1 MWITDE
7 RLQQIGDTREV
18 NSRPAKLG
26 QVHKDDGKGE
36 RKDEGGMG
44 APSEGT
50 DCADGGK
57 RWTIKADDKRDDRHL
72 EDEKLD
78 GRAAEGI

>member
-1 MWITDE
+1 MRITDK
-7 RLQQIGDTREV
+7 RLQQVCDAREAF
-18 NSRPAKLG
+18 SGLTELG
-26 QVHKDDGKGE
+26 QVHKDDEKGE
-36 RKDEGGMG
+36 RKDEGGIG

-50 DCADGGK
+50 NCADGGK

-72 EDEKLD
+72 EDEKQD